1 MAAYRFAKI
10 VHCFLK
16 VLAEGLMKWFMNNR
30 DRYGIKHQ
38 SEAVRNIITTLWFLV
53 LVVCDSQ
60 PDPVDTGCY

>member
-1 MAAYRFAKI
+1 
-10 VHCFLK
+10 
-16 VLAEGLMKWFMNNR
+16 MKWFMNNR

>member
-1 MAAYRFAKI
+1 
-10 VHCFLK
+10 
-16 VLAEGLMKWFMNNR
+16 MKWFMNNR

-38 SEAVRNIITTLWFLV
+38 SEAARNIITTLWFLV